1 MAAAIAESLY
11 FVLSKPLLT
20 RYSSMELNLYVTIPG
35 TLMMLPFAGDLTHQL
50 ASATTPQQPSSTTA
64 AQEPPG
70 AETCFACAGFQIR
83 RVGLGAAAGQAS
95 GPRAPRGP
103 VE

>member
-50 ASATTPQQPSSTTA
+50 ASATTPRLVA
-64 AQEPPG
+64 DG
-70 AETCFACAGFQIR
+70 ARCQ
-83 RVGLGAAAGQAS
+83 
-95 GPRAPRGP
+95 
-103 VE
+103 